1 MPPPS
6 STWWE
11 VTPVDRSEQPTE
23 QAKDHHPGNR
33 PDPLPPPAAGGGLR
47 LQGPGKGGGQA
58 DPGAGDAEE
67 RRNRT
72 MKAYKGFDKD
82 LQCRGFQYE
91 VGKDYETDQA
101 ELCDCGFHA
110 CEFPLDVFSYYAPG
124 ESRYCEVDLDA
135 TKEHKED
142 SKRCGKKIHI
152 GLEIGLKGIIDAA
165 IQFIFESSKPTT
177 GYWAHAATT
186 GDCAHAAT
194 TGNWAHATTTG
205 YRAHA
210 ATTGYRAHAA
220 TTGDNAHAATTGD
233 CAHAATTGYWA
244 HAATTGYRAHAATTG
259 YRAHAATTGDCAH
272 AATTGNWAHA
282 AVKGENSIAC
292 ALGSNSAAKGALGCW
307 LCLAE
312 YDSDGNVTGG
322 QFVQVDGEKIKADT
336 YYTLKNGEFVE
347 VEE

>member
-1 MPPPS
+1 M
-6 STWWE
+6 
-11 VTPVDRSEQPTE
+11 
-23 QAKDHHPGNR
+23 KI
-33 PDPLPPPAAGGGLR
+33 
-47 LQGPGKGGGQA
+47 
-58 DPGAGDAEE
+58 
-67 RRNRT
+67 
-72 MKAYKGFDKD
+72 KAYKGFDKD

-91 VGKDYETDQA
+91 VGKDYETDRA
-101 ELCDCGFHA
+101 ELCVCGFHA
-110 CEFPLDVFSYYAPG
+110 CEFPLDVFSYYAPV

-186 GDCAHAAT
+186 GD
-194 TGNWAHATTTG
+194 G
-205 YRAHA
+205 
-210 ATTGYRAHAA
+210 AHAA
-220 TTGDNAHAATTGD
+220 TTGDGAHAATTGD
-233 CAHAATTGYWA
+233 GAHAATTGDGAHAATTGSCANAATTGDGAHAATTGYWA
-244 HAATTGYRAHAATTG
+244 HAA
-259 YRAHAATTGDCAH
+259 
-272 AATTGNWAHA
+272 
-282 AVKGENSIAC
+282 VKGESSIAC

-322 QFVQVDGEKIKADT
+322 RFVQVDGERIKADT

>member
-1 MPPPS
+1 M
-6 STWWE
+6 
-11 VTPVDRSEQPTE
+11 
-23 QAKDHHPGNR
+23 KI
-33 PDPLPPPAAGGGLR
+33 
-47 LQGPGKGGGQA
+47 
-58 DPGAGDAEE
+58 
-67 RRNRT
+67 
-72 MKAYKGFDKD
+72 KAYKGFDKD
-82 LQCRGFQYE
+82 LQCRGYQYE
-91 VGKDYETDQA
+91 VGKDYETDRA
-101 ELCDCGFHA
+101 KLCDCGFHA

-177 GYWAHAATT
+177 G
-186 GDCAHAAT
+186 D
-194 TGNWAHATTTG
+194 
-205 YRAHA
+205 
-210 ATTGYRAHAA
+210 
-220 TTGDNAHAATTGD
+220 D
-233 CAHAATTGYWA
+233 A

-259 YRAHAATTGDCAH
+259 YRAHAATTGDDAH
-272 AATTGNWAHA
+272 AATTGDRAHA

-312 YDSDGNVTGG
+312 YDSDWNVTGG
-322 QFVQVDGEKIKADT
+322 QFVQVDGERIKADT

-347 VEE
+347 VEEG

>member
-1 MPPPS
+1 
-6 STWWE
+6 
-11 VTPVDRSEQPTE
+11 
-23 QAKDHHPGNR
+23 
-33 PDPLPPPAAGGGLR
+33 
-47 LQGPGKGGGQA
+47 
-58 DPGAGDAEE
+58 
-67 RRNRT
+67 

-82 LQCRGFQYE
+82 LKCRGFQYE
-91 VGKDYETDQA
+91 VGKDYETDRA

-135 TKEHKED
+135 TKERKND
-142 SKRCGKKIHI
+142 SKCCGKKIHI

-177 GYWAHAATT
+177 GNGAHAATTGNWARAATT

-194 TGNWAHATTTG
+194 TGNWARAATTG
-205 YRAHA
+205 NCAHA

-233 CAHAATTGYWA
+233 
-244 HAATTGYRAHAATTG
+244 
-259 YRAHAATTGDCAH
+259 
-272 AATTGNWAHA
+272 NAHA

-347 VEE
+347 VE

>member
-1 MPPPS
+1 M
-6 STWWE
+6 
-11 VTPVDRSEQPTE
+11 
-23 QAKDHHPGNR
+23 
-33 PDPLPPPAAGGGLR
+33 
-47 LQGPGKGGGQA
+47 
-58 DPGAGDAEE
+58 
-67 RRNRT
+67 
-72 MKAYKGFDKD
+72 
-82 LQCRGFQYE
+82 
-91 VGKDYETDQA
+91 GKDYETDRA
-101 ELCDCGFHA
+101 KLCDCGFHA

-142 SKRCGKKIHI
+142 SKRCGKKNHI

-177 GYWAHAATT
+177 G
-186 GDCAHAAT
+186 DC
-194 TGNWAHATTTG
+194 
-205 YRAHA
+205 
-210 ATTGYRAHAA
+210 
-220 TTGDNAHAATTGD
+220 
-233 CAHAATTGYWA
+233 A

-259 YRAHAATTGDCAH
+259 YRAHAATTG
-272 AATTGNWAHA
+272 NWAHV

-322 QFVQVDGEKIKADT
+322 QFVQVDGETIKADT

-347 VEE
+347 VEEA